1 MFSIQG
7 LVKRLSYRTA
17 DEDIRKKVYSIETKY
32 EIEQEIKL
40 LKTSTLEEIIEIHNR
55 IKFELK
61 QIQDIDKIRFE
72 NSIL

>member
-1 MFSIQG
+1 